1 MTSTKINK
9 RPGTGKAADRYEARL
24 LWTGNR
30 GLYAL
35 LQAARQTGPIA
46 RVPRLGWVVTDPVLA
61 RRVLNDHAH
70 FGMAGE
76 GGVGHLWTQ
85 LFGPEMAQFFGGARH
100 AELRTRARDLFTEDS
115 ARTLVERSQGA
126 HYRAMGARLAA
137 GETVDV
143 ADATRVLAG
152 RLVADLLGLPGE
164 RHANGSHTN
173 GSHTNG
179 SHPNDGSTDDSYRR
193 VFAAGERLAG
203 LAMGTTASTHL
214 PPDVIDEARTVV
226 DEITVGVDEAY
237 RTAGP
242 DTILG
247 RCREMGLGLPL
258 TRGLT
263 TLLAIA
269 GTETGASGT
278 SRTVALLHDTGQ
290 QELLLADPALMANAV
305 REGLRVATPAPVIG
319 RHVNRDVTV
328 GGRDLREGDRILLL
342 TYLADNGAGPFDIRR
357 DYVPETRQLWFGAGR
372 HLCLGAAVA
381 RTQVT
386 RMLETLLHEGRP
398 YRIVSRQ
405 AARRVLVPTY
415 ASLEITIG

>member
-1 MTSTKINK
+1 MTSRKINS
-9 RPGTGKAADRYEARL
+9 GKAAARHEARL

-35 LQAARQTGPIA
+35 LSAARQTGPIA

-100 AELRTRARDLFTEDS
+100 AEMRTRARDLFTEDS

-152 RLVADLLGLPGE
+152 RLVANLLGLPGE
-164 RHANGSHTN
+164 HHIGDSR
-173 GSHTNG
+173 
-179 SHPNDGSTDDSYRR
+179 TDDSYRR

-214 PPDVIDEARTVV
+214 PPEVIDEARTVV
-226 DEITVGVDEAY
+226 GEITVGVEEAY

-242 DTILG
+242 DTIIG
-247 RCREMGLGLPL
+247 RCREMDLGLPL
-258 TRGLT
+258 TRGLA

-319 RHVNRDVTV
+319 RHVNRDVAV
-328 GGRDLREGDRILLL
+328 GGRDLRAGDRILLL

-357 DYVPETRQLWFGAGR
+357 EYVPETRQLWFGAGR

-381 RTQVT
+381 RMQVT
-386 RMLETLLHEGRP
+386 RMLETLLATGKP

-415 ASLEITIG
+415 ASLSVKIDRATAG

>member
-1 MTSTKINK
+1 MTSTKIND
-9 RPGTGKAADRYEARL
+9 RTAAARHEARL

-35 LQAARQTGPIA
+35 LQAARQVGPIA

-61 RRVLNDHAH
+61 RRVLNDHAA

-76 GGVGHLWTQ
+76 GGVGHLWSQ

-100 AELRTRARDLFTEDS
+100 AEVRTRARDLFTEDS
-115 ARTLVERSQGA
+115 ARALVERSQGA
-126 HYRAMGARLAA
+126 HYRAMARRLAA
-137 GETVDV
+137 GGTVDV

-164 RHANGSHTN
+164 GR
-173 GSHTNG
+173 
-179 SHPNDGSTDDSYRR
+179 TDDSYRA

-214 PPDVIDEARTVV
+214 PAEVIGEARTIVA
-226 DEITVGVDEAY
+226 DITVGVDEAY

-258 TRGLT
+258 TRGLA

-290 QELLLADPALMANAV
+290 QGLLRADPSLMENAV

-319 RHVNRDVTV
+319 RHVARDVAV
-328 GGRDLREGDRILLL
+328 GGRDLRAGDRVLLL
-342 TYLADNGAGPFDIRR
+342 TYLADNGAGPFDVRR

-386 RMLETLLHEGRP
+386 RMLETLSSDGP
-398 YRIVSRQ
+398 YRVVSRR

-415 ASLEITIG
+415 ASLRVRRDER

>member
-1 MTSTKINK
+1 MKINNG
-9 RPGTGKAADRYEARL
+9 RAAARHEARL
-24 LWTGNR
+24 LWAGNR

-46 RVPRLGWVVTDPVLA
+46 RVPRLGWVVTDPLLA
-61 RRVLNDHAH
+61 RRVLNDHTC

-85 LFGPEMAQFFGGARH
+85 LFGPDMAQFFGGARH
-100 AELRTRARDLFTEDS
+100 AEMRTRARGLFTEDS

-126 HYRAMGARLAA
+126 HYRALGARLAT

-164 RHANGSHTN
+164 HR
-173 GSHTNG
+173 
-179 SHPNDGSTDDSYRR
+179 TDDSYRR
-193 VFAAGERLAG
+193 LFAAGERLAG

-214 PPDVIDEARTVV
+214 ASEIIDEARTIVG
-226 DEITVGVDEAY
+226 EITIGVDDAY

-247 RCREMGLGLPL
+247 RCRDMDLGLPL
-258 TRGLT
+258 TRGLA

-319 RHVNRDVTV
+319 RHVARDVTV
-328 GGRDLREGDRILLL
+328 GGRDLRAGDRVLLL

-357 DYVPETRQLWFGAGR
+357 EYVPETRQLWFGAGR

-386 RMLETLLHEGRP
+386 RMLETLLGTGRP
-398 YRIVSRQ
+398 YRVVSRQ

-415 ASLEITIG
+415 ASLNVTTS